1 MHRGAA
7 ETTGVRGMQ
16 LAKRISLATLV
27 FTLLHSGSAA
37 NSSESMDGYSPTHAA
52 VEHDWEVKFRNLPD
66 PKVMRD
72 SMQHLS
78 ARPHNV
84 GSPYDKA
91 NAEWILSKFQEY
103 GFDAHIE
110 TFDVLFPTP
119 KERHVELIAPTHF
132 VAKLQEPALSVD
144 PTSQQTAE
152 QLPTYNAYSIDGDV
166 NAPLV
171 YVNYGMRDD
180 YEQLERLG
188 VSVKGAI
195 VIARYGGGWRGIKP
209 KLAAEHGAV
218 GCLIYSDPRE
228 DGYFEGQDFPSGPY
242 RPEGGVQ
249 RGSVMD
255 TQYPGDP
262 LTPGVGATKDAKRLA
277 LKDAKT
283 ITTIPVLPLSYG
295 DAQPLLAAIDGPVAP
310 DAWRRRF
317 AYHLSRRPGA
327 ARVHLVVKSN
337 WDLKTIYDVI
347 AKIPGSEVPDQWVIR
362 GNHHDAWVNGAD
374 DPVSGMVVV
383 LEEARSLSELMKQG
397 WRPKRT
403 LIYCAWDGEEPGLL
417 GSTEWVEEHDTEL
430 REHAVMYLNSDS
442 SARGYLGISGSHTLE
457 HAVNQVERDIQDPE
471 KHISVWKRS
480 YLRRV
485 GRAATPEDRAELRD
499 RNDLRIG
506 ALGDGSDYTAFLD
519 HAGVAALNMGFG
531 GESDGGVYHSIYDDF
546 FWYTHFGDPSF
557 AYERALAQMAG
568 STVMRFADADLLPFD
583 PSGSADA
590 VKRYVTELKKEL
602 KQQQDE
608 VRERNREIEEGV
620 FTATADPEKQYVPPV
635 KQADPPYLNFAPLE
649 NGAEAY
655 SRAAQRYHQAVA
667 KLNDDAGVAWQSATI
682 SEINT
687 RLLLLER
694 TFTTTQGLKERPW
707 FKHQIYAPG
716 AYTGYAVKTIPAV
729 REAIEEHKWTDADE
743 NSVIVGQ
750 VLMEEASL
758 VDSIAQELE
767 QAEGQRPSTQQA
779 HSHSHESPQ
788 KPQAGR

>member
-1 MHRGAA
+1 M
-7 ETTGVRGMQ
+7 
-16 LAKRISLATLV
+16 
-27 FTLLHSGSAA
+27 
-37 NSSESMDGYSPTHAA
+37 
-52 VEHDWEVKFRNLPD
+52 KFRSLPD

-84 GSPYDKA
+84 GSAFDKA
-91 NAEWILSKFQEY
+91 NAEWILSRFKEY

-132 VAKLQEPALSVD
+132 VAKLQEPALKVD
-144 PTSQQTAE
+144 PTTQQTAE

-166 NAPLV
+166 TAPLV

-195 VIARYGGGWRGIKP
+195 VITRYGGGWRGIKP

-228 DGYFEGQDFPSGPY
+228 DGFFEGQDFPAGPY

-295 DAQPLLAAIDGPVAP
+295 DAEPLLAAINGPVAP
-310 DAWRRRF
+310 DSWRGALPITYRVG
-317 AYHLSRRPGA
+317 PGA

-347 AKIPGSEVPDQWVIR
+347 AKIPGSEVPDQWIIR

-383 LEEARSLSELMKQG
+383 LEEARSLGELMKQG

-417 GSTEWVEEHDTEL
+417 GSTEWVEEHDAEL
-430 REHAVMYLNSDS
+430 RQHAVMYLNSDS

-620 FTATADPEKQYVPPV
+620 FTATADPDKQYVPPT

-655 SRAAQRYHQAVA
+655 NRAAQRYHQAVA
-667 KLNDDAGVAWQSATI
+667 KLNDDAGIAWQSPVM

-694 TFTTTQGLKERPW
+694 TLTTTQGLKERPW

-729 REAIEEHKWTDADE
+729 REAIEEHKWADADE

-750 VLMEEASL
+750 VLMDEASL

-767 QAEGQRPSTQQA
+767 QAEGQGPSTQQA
-779 HSHSHESPQ
+779 HTRSHESPQ
-788 KPQAGR
+788 KTQAGR

>member
-1 MHRGAA
+1 
-7 ETTGVRGMQ
+7 MQ
-16 LAKRISLATLV
+16 LAKRIGLATLV
-27 FTLLHSGSAA
+27 FTLLQSGNAA
-37 NSSESMDGYSPTHAA
+37 NSSDSMDGYSPAHAA
-52 VEHDWEVKFRNLPD
+52 VERDWEVKFRSLPD
-66 PKVMRD
+66 PKVMRE

-78 ARPHNV
+78 AWPHNV
-84 GSPYDKA
+84 GSPYDKQ
-91 NAEWILSKFQEY
+91 NAEWILAKFQQY

-132 VAKLQEPALSVD
+132 VAKLQEPPLSVD

-166 NAPLV
+166 TAPLV

-228 DGYFEGQDFPSGPY
+228 DGYFEGQEFPAGPY
-242 RPEGGVQ
+242 RPEEGVQ

-255 TQYPGDP
+255 TEYPGDP

-310 DAWRRRF
+310 DSWRGALPITYRVG
-317 AYHLSRRPGA
+317 PGA

-383 LEEARSLSELMKQG
+383 LEEARALGELMKQG

-417 GSTEWVEEHDTEL
+417 GSTEWVEEHDAEL
-430 REHAVMYLNSDS
+430 RKHAVLYLNSDS

-457 HAVNQVERDIQDPE
+457 RAVNQVERDIQDPE

-499 RNDLRIG
+499 RGDLRIG

-557 AYERALAQMAG
+557 VYERALAQMAG
-568 STVMRFADADLLPFD
+568 TTVMRFADADLLPFD

-590 VKRYVTELKKEL
+590 VKRYVNELKKEL

-620 FTATADPEKQYVPPV
+620 FTAIADPDKQYVPPTT
-635 KQADPPYLNFAPLE
+635 QADPPYLNFAPLE

-667 KLNDDAGVAWQSATI
+667 KLNDDAGMAWQSPVM
-682 SEINT
+682 SDINT

-729 REAIEEHKWTDADE
+729 REAIEEHKWTEADE

-750 VLMEEASL
+750 VLMDEASL

-767 QAEGQRPSTQQA
+767 QAEGQRPATQQA
-779 HSHSHESPQ
+779 RSHSHESGQ